1 MSRERLNVQ
10 VALWVWSSADVP
22 AKDVNLGTVSVWV
35 VLKANRPDEIHE
47 GLGEDDVYLWRV

>member
-47 GLGEDDVYLWRV
+47 GLREDDVYL